1 MRASASNW
9 SHNVGRCSRLKLN
22 ARASWDGTRVP
33 WPSRQVRW
41 ANATQSC
48 GASFANCASN
58 NQRRISAPSSKLRA
72 IGSFPSDLNSSRNR
86 NFVHMK
92 GERSGVVGPAFSKRN
107 SAKLNTLAL
116 PMIHRDLEGRGGSS
130 RARGRSFKRAPRS
143 LPRIGSAVCTR
154 SQCEFF
160 KNVRGP
166 WLSVLRCYLG
176 YA

>member
-1 MRASASNW
+1 MRFYPSRARRSSCWSTCPPPVSA
-9 SHNVGRCSRLKLN
+9 GM
-22 ARASWDGTRVP
+22 RVP
-33 WPSRQVRW
+33 C
-41 ANATQSC
+41 ANRTDSSTQH
-48 GASFANCASN
+48 
-58 NQRRISAPSSKLRA
+58 QRYHLLSVA
-72 IGSFPSDLNSSRNR
+72 DLNSSRNR

-92 GERSGVVGPAFSKRN
+92 GERQRRRRPRVLKRN

-116 PMIHRDLEGRGGSS
+116 PMINRDLEGRGGSS